1 MAYKPITDQ
10 QVRLYMTDLQNNSQ
24 RTAAARAG
32 FSERT
37 ARRFDADPTLPSQR
51 KIVHRRTVADP
62 LEGYWETDLLPLLEN
77 DSALQAVTLL
87 RHLQGLHPLA
97 FPDDRIRRT
106 LERRVR
112 QWRALSGPERD
123 IIFRQTPEPGYMAQ
137 SDFTHADEL
146 QVMIAG
152 QPFRHLLYHFVM
164 VYSRWEHVGVV
175 LGGESFTALA
185 ENLQQALW
193 SLGGVPQNHRTDSLS
208 AAFRNLTADQR
219 EDITKRYDAF
229 VGHYGMDASRN
240 NRGEAHE
247 NGAVESQNRHLK
259 KAIEQAL
266 ILRGSHD
273 FATIEEYRCFID
285 LTVARRN
292 KQRAAAVQAER
303 AHLKPLP
310 QRRTTDFTEIVAPV
324 TRTGGFLIKSIFY
337 SAPSQLIGQR
347 LRVHLYDDRLEAFL
361 GGTLVVSHSRAR
373 RRGDGHRVHVIN
385 YHHVIHALRRKPQ
398 ALWSSIYRDSL
409 FPRTQY
415 AEAWKVLQRDLP
427 RRDACRRMVDLLF
440 IAHDQAC
447 EAELAHLLA
456 ADLDAGRVPDPKA
469 LASRLA
475 PRHMALPRDVTVAH
489 PSLDSFDAL
498 LGASA

>member
-10 QVRLYMTDLQNNSQ
+10 QLRLYMSDLRYHSQ
-24 RTAAARAG
+24 RTSAARAG

-37 ARRFDADPTLPSQR
+37 ARRFDANPTLPSNR
-51 KIVHRRTVADP
+51 KIVHGRTVADP
-62 LEGYWETDLLPLLEN
+62 LEGYWEGDILPLLER
-77 DSALQAVTLL
+77 DSTLQAVTLL

-112 QWRALSGPERD
+112 QWRALNGPERD
-123 IIFRQTPEPGYMAQ
+123 IIFRQTPEPGRMAQ
-137 SDFTHADEL
+137 SDFTHAEEL
-146 QVMIAG
+146 EVTIAG
-152 QPFRHLLYHFVM
+152 QLFPHLLYHFVM

-193 SLGGVPQNHRTDSLS
+193 SLGGAPQEHRTDSLS

-219 EDITKRYDAF
+219 QDITTRYNAF
-229 VGHYGMDASRN
+229 VGHYGMEASRN

-266 ILRGSHD
+266 ILRGSRD
-273 FATIEEYRCFID
+273 FASIEDYRRFID
-285 LTVARRN
+285 ILVARRN
-292 KQRAAAVQAER
+292 RQRAAATQVER

-310 QRRTTDFTEIVAPV
+310 RRRTTDFTETVVPV
-324 TRTGGFLIKSIFY
+324 TRTSGFLVKSIFY

-361 GGTLVVSHSRAR
+361 GSTLVVSHTRAR
-373 RRGDGHRVHVIN
+373 GRGDGHRVHVIN

-409 FPRTQY
+409 FPRTEY

-440 IAHDQAC
+440 IAHDRAC

-456 ADLDAGRVPDPKA
+456 AELDAGRVPDPGP
-469 LASRLA
+469 LASCLN
-475 PRHMALPRDVTVAH
+475 PRQTALPRDVAVAH

-498 LGASA
+498 LGACA

>member
-1 MAYKPITDQ
+1 
-10 QVRLYMTDLQNNSQ
+10 
-24 RTAAARAG
+24 
-32 FSERT
+32 
-37 ARRFDADPTLPSQR
+37 
-51 KIVHRRTVADP
+51 
-62 LEGYWETDLLPLLEN
+62 
-77 DSALQAVTLL
+77 
-87 RHLQGLHPLA
+87 
-97 FPDDRIRRT
+97 
-106 LERRVR
+106 
-112 QWRALSGPERD
+112 
-123 IIFRQTPEPGYMAQ
+123 
-137 SDFTHADEL
+137 
-146 QVMIAG
+146 
-152 QPFRHLLYHFVM
+152 M
-164 VYSRWEHVGVV
+164 VYSRWEHVGVI

-266 ILRGSHD
+266 ILRGSRD
-273 FATIEEYRCFID
+273 FTTIEDYRRFID
-285 LTVARRN
+285 TLVARRN
-292 KQRAAAVQAER
+292 KQRVAAVQAER
-303 AHLKPLP
+303 THLKPLP
-310 QRRTTDFTEIVAPV
+310 QRRTTDFTEIVVPV
-324 TRTGGFLIKSIFY
+324 TRMGGFLVKSIYY

-347 LRVHLYDDRLEAFL
+347 LRVHLYDDRIEAFL
-361 GGTLVVSHSRAR
+361 GGTLVVTHARAR
-373 RRGDGHRVHVIN
+373 GRVDGHRVHVIS

-409 FPRTQY
+409 FPRTEY
-415 AEAWKVLQRDLP
+415 AEAWKILQRDLP

-440 IAHDQAC
+440 IAHEQAC
-447 EAELAHLLA
+447 ETELAHLLS

-469 LASRLA
+469 LALRLA
-475 PRHMALPRDVTVAH
+475 PKATALPTDVAVTH

-498 LGASA
+498 LGAGA

>member
-10 QVRLYMTDLQNNSQ
+10 QLRLYMSDLQKHSQ
-24 RTAAARAG
+24 RTSAARAG

-37 ARRFDADPTLPSQR
+37 ARRFDADPTLPSNR
-51 KIVHRRTVADP
+51 KIVHGRTVADP
-62 LEGYWETDLLPLLEN
+62 LEGYWESHILPLLER
-77 DSALQAVTLL
+77 DSALQAVSLL

-112 QWRALSGPERD
+112 QRRALNGPERD
-123 IIFRQTPEPGYMAQ
+123 IIFRQTPEPGRMAQ
-137 SDFTHADEL
+137 SDFTHAEEL
-146 QVMIAG
+146 EVTIAG
-152 QPFRHLLYHFVM
+152 QPFPHLLYHFVM
-164 VYSRWEHVGVV
+164 VYSRWEHVAVV

-193 SLGGVPQNHRTDSLS
+193 SLGGAPQEHRTDSLS
-208 AAFRNLTADQR
+208 AAFRNLTADQC
-219 EDITKRYDAF
+219 EDITRRYNAF
-229 VGHYGMDASRN
+229 VGHYGMEASRN

-266 ILRGSHD
+266 ILRGSRD
-273 FATIEEYRCFID
+273 FASIEDYRRFVDI
-285 LTVARRN
+285 LVARRN
-292 KQRAAAVQAER
+292 RQRVTAVQAER
-303 AHLKPLP
+303 AHLRPLP
-310 QRRTTDFTEIVAPV
+310 LRRTTDFTEIVVPV
-324 TRTGGFLIKSIFY
+324 TRTGGFLVKSIFY

-361 GGTLVVSHSRAR
+361 GSTLVVSHPRAR
-373 RRGDGHRVHVIN
+373 GRGDGHRVHVIN

-409 FPRTQY
+409 FPRTEY
-415 AEAWKVLQRDLP
+415 AAVWQMLQRDLP

-440 IAHDQAC
+440 TAHDRAC

-456 ADLDAGRVPDPKA
+456 DDLAAGRVPDPGL
-469 LASRLA
+469 LASRLS
-475 PRHMALPRDVTVAH
+475 PRQTALPRDVAVAH

-498 LGASA
+498 LGARA

>member
-10 QVRLYMTDLQNNSQ
+10 QVRLYMTDIQNHSQ

-292 KQRAAAVQAER
+292 KQRVAAVQAER

-475 PRHMALPRDVTVAH
+475 PRHMALPRDVAVAH

>member
-10 QVRLYMTDLQNNSQ
+10 QVRLYMSDLQNHSQ
-24 RTAAARAG
+24 RTSAARAG

-37 ARRFDADPTLPSQR
+37 ARRFDADPTLPSNR
-51 KIVHRRTVADP
+51 NIVHGRTVADP
-62 LEGYWETDLLPLLEN
+62 LEGFWEDDLLPLLDK

-87 RHLQGLHPLA
+87 RHLQSQHPSA

-112 QWRALSGPERD
+112 QWRALKGPERD
-123 IIFRQTPEPGYMAQ
+123 IIFRQTPEPGSMAQ

-146 QVMIAG
+146 DVTIAG
-152 QPFRHLLYHFVM
+152 QPFAHLLYHFVL

-208 AAFRNLTADQR
+208 AAFRNLTVDQR
-219 EDITKRYDAF
+219 EDITQRYDAF
-229 VGHYGMDASRN
+229 VGHYGMQASRN

-259 KAIEQAL
+259 MAIRQAL
-266 ILRGSHD
+266 ILRGSRD
-273 FATIEEYRCFID
+273 FASIEDYRRFVD
-285 LTVARRN
+285 LAVARRN
-292 KQRAAAVQAER
+292 RQRAGAVQAER

-310 QRRTTDFTEIVAPV
+310 QRRTTDFTETVVPV
-324 TRTGGFLIKSIFY
+324 TRTGGFLVKNIFY

-347 LRVHLYDDRLEAFL
+347 LRVHVYDNRIEAFV
-361 GGTLVVSHSRAR
+361 GGTLVVSHPRAR
-373 RRGDGHRVHVIN
+373 GRGDGHRVHVIN

-398 ALWSSIYRDSL
+398 ALWNSIYRDSL
-409 FPRTQY
+409 FPRTEY
-415 AEAWKVLQRDLP
+415 AQTWKVLQRDLP

-440 IAHDQAC
+440 IAHEQAC
-447 EAELAHLLA
+447 EAELAQLLS
-456 ADLDAGRVPDPKA
+456 ADLDAGRLPDPEA
-469 LASRLA
+469 LTSRLA
-475 PRHMALPRDVTVAH
+475 PRHMALPSDVAVAH

>member
-10 QVRLYMTDLQNNSQ
+10 QLRLYMSDLQKHSQ
-24 RTAAARAG
+24 RTSAARAG

-37 ARRFDADPTLPSQR
+37 ARRFDADPTLPSNR
-51 KIVHRRTVADP
+51 KIVHGRTVADP
-62 LEGYWETDLLPLLEN
+62 LEGYWESDILPLLER
-77 DSALQAVTLL
+77 DSALQAVSLL

-112 QWRALSGPERD
+112 QWRALNGPERD
-123 IIFRQTPEPGYMAQ
+123 IIFRQTPEPGRMAQ
-137 SDFTHADEL
+137 SDFTHAEEL
-146 QVMIAG
+146 EVTIAG
-152 QPFRHLLYHFVM
+152 QPFPHLLYHFVM
-164 VYSRWEHVGVV
+164 VYSRWEHVAVV

-193 SLGGVPQNHRTDSLS
+193 SLGGAPQEHRTDSLS
-208 AAFRNLTADQR
+208 AAFRNLTADQC
-219 EDITKRYDAF
+219 EDITRRYNAF
-229 VGHYGMDASRN
+229 VGHYGMEASRN

-266 ILRGSHD
+266 ILRGSRD
-273 FATIEEYRCFID
+273 FASIEDYRRFVDI
-285 LTVARRN
+285 LVARRN
-292 KQRAAAVQAER
+292 RQRVTAVQAER
-303 AHLKPLP
+303 AHLRPLP
-310 QRRTTDFTEIVAPV
+310 LRRTTDFTEIVVPV
-324 TRTGGFLIKSIFY
+324 TRTGGFLVKSIFY

-361 GGTLVVSHSRAR
+361 GSTLVVSHPRAR
-373 RRGDGHRVHVIN
+373 GRGDGHRVHVIN

-409 FPRTQY
+409 FPRTEY
-415 AEAWKVLQRDLP
+415 AAVWQLLQRDLP

-440 IAHDQAC
+440 TAHDRAC

-456 ADLDAGRVPDPKA
+456 DDLAAGRIPDPG
-469 LASRLA
+469 LVASRLS
-475 PRHMALPRDVTVAH
+475 PRQTALPRDVAVAH

-498 LGASA
+498 LGARA

>member
-10 QVRLYMTDLQNNSQ
+10 QVRLYMSDLQTHSQ

-37 ARRFDADPTLPSQR
+37 ARRIDADPTLPSNR
-51 KIVHRRTVADP
+51 KIAHGRTVADP
-62 LEGYWETDLLPLLEN
+62 LEGHWEADLLPLLAE

-87 RHLQGLHPLA
+87 RHLQSLHPLA

-106 LERRVR
+106 LERRIR
-112 QWRALSGPERD
+112 QWRALNGPERD
-123 IIFRQTPEPGYMAQ
+123 IIFRQSPEPGYMAQ
-137 SDFTHADEL
+137 SDFTHADDL
-146 QVMIAG
+146 GVMIAG
-152 QPFRHLLYHFVM
+152 QRFPHLLYHFVM

-193 SLGGVPQNHRTDSLS
+193 SLGGVPRNHRTDSLS

-219 EDITKRYDAF
+219 EDITLRYEAF
-229 VGHYGMDASRN
+229 VGHYGMEASRN

-259 KAIEQAL
+259 TAIAQAL
-266 ILRGSHD
+266 ILRGNRD
-273 FATIEEYRCFID
+273 FASLADYRRFVD
-285 LTVARRN
+285 LLVARRN
-292 KQRAAAVQAER
+292 RQRADAVLAER
-303 AHLKPLP
+303 AHLKLLP
-310 QRRTTDFTEIVAPV
+310 ARRTTDFTETVVPV
-324 TRTGGFLIKSIFY
+324 TRTGGFLVKSVFY

-347 LRVHLYDDRLEAFL
+347 LRVHVYDDRIEAFL
-361 GGTLVVSHSRAR
+361 GATLVVHHPRAR
-373 RRGDGHRVHVIN
+373 GRDDGHRVHVVN

-398 ALWSSIYRDSL
+398 ALCNSVYRDNL
-409 FPRTQY
+409 FPRTEY

-440 IAHDQAC
+440 LAHERAC

-456 ADLDAGRVPDPKA
+456 ADLADAILPDPDA
-469 LASRLA
+469 LTLRLM
-475 PRHMALPRDVTVAH
+475 PRHTALPQDVAVAH
-489 PSLDSFDAL
+489 PSLASFDAL
-498 LGASA
+498 LGGAA

>member
-10 QVRLYMTDLQNNSQ
+10 QLRLYMTDLQKHSQ

-37 ARRFDADPTLPSQR
+37 ARRFDADPTPPSKR
-51 KIVHRRTVADP
+51 KILHGRTVADP
-62 LEGYWETDLLPLLEN
+62 LEAYWETDLLPLLEK

-87 RHLQGLHPLA
+87 RHLQSEHPLA

-112 QWRALSGPERD
+112 QWRALNGPERD

-137 SDFTHADEL
+137 SDFTHAGEL
-146 QVMIAG
+146 EVTIAG
-152 QPFRHLLYHFVM
+152 QPFAHLLYHFVM
-164 VYSRWEHVGVV
+164 VYSRWEHVGVI

-266 ILRGSHD
+266 ILRGSRD
-273 FATIEEYRCFID
+273 FTTIEDYRRFID
-285 LTVARRN
+285 TLVARRN
-292 KQRAAAVQAER
+292 KQRVAAVQAER
-303 AHLKPLP
+303 
-310 QRRTTDFTEIVAPV
+310 TD
-324 TRTGGFLIKSIFY
+324 RKS
-337 SAPSQLIGQR
+337 
-347 LRVHLYDDRLEAFL
+347 
-361 GGTLVVSHSRAR
+361 VV
-373 RRGDGHRVHVIN
+373 
-385 YHHVIHALRRKPQ
+385 
-398 ALWSSIYRDSL
+398 
-409 FPRTQY
+409 
-415 AEAWKVLQRDLP
+415 
-427 RRDACRRMVDLLF
+427 
-440 IAHDQAC
+440 
-447 EAELAHLLA
+447 
-456 ADLDAGRVPDPKA
+456 
-469 LASRLA
+469 
-475 PRHMALPRDVTVAH
+475 
-489 PSLDSFDAL
+489 
-498 LGASA
+498 